1 MESIDETDR
10 VNNISQLYS
19 SQEPEPFKHYFI
31 NKRLGKGKKKKR
43 SPRDYLNR
51 LLND

>member
-1 MESIDETDR
+1 MESVDETDR

-31 NKRLGKGKKKKR
+31 NKRLGKGKKFSEISSKSLAK
-43 SPRDYLNR
+43 
-51 LLND
+51 

>member
-1 MESIDETDR
+1 MESVDETDR

-31 NKRLGKGKKKKR
+31 NKRLGKGKKKKEI
-43 SPRDYLNR
+43 SSR
-51 LLND
+51 LFKSFTK

>member
-1 MESIDETDR
+1 MESEDETDR

-31 NKRLGKGKKKKR
+31 NKRLGKGKKK
-43 SPRDYLNR
+43 RD
-51 LLND
+51 LLEII

>member
-1 MESIDETDR
+1 MESEDETDW
-10 VNNISQLYS
+10 VNNISKLYS
-19 SQEPEPFKHYFI
+19 SQEPEPFKHYFN
-31 NKRLGKGKKKKR
+31 NKRLGKGKKER